1 MRGKRGEVVQLLA
14 GVALFSRCT
23 AGELKT
29 VARHV
34 ELVSFEPG
42 EVLMAEGDPG
52 DALFLILAGEA
63 EVANGSKVIG
73 RLGPGDNVG
82 ELALLDRAP
91 RGATVAAS
99 TQLDAAVLGIR
110 MFRTLLREFPSIS
123 EQLLAALAA
132 DLRAARGA
140 PA

>member
-1 MRGKRGEVVQLLA
+1 MRAKRGEVVQLLA
-14 GVALFSRCT
+14 GVTLFSRCT

-34 ELVSFEPG
+34 ELVSFGPG

-52 DALFLILAGEA
+52 DALFLVLAGEA
-63 EVANGSKVIG
+63 EVSNGRRVVG
-73 RLGPGDNVG
+73 RLGPGDHVG

-91 RGATVAAS
+91 RGATVAA
-99 TQLDAAVLGIR
+99 TTELDTAVLGIR

-123 EQLLAALAA
+123 EQLLGALAA
-132 DLRAARGA
+132 DLRTARA
-140 PA
+140 TR

>member
-1 MRGKRGEVVQLLA
+1 MRAKRAEVVQSLA
-14 GVALFSRCT
+14 DVRLFSRCT

-34 ELVSFEPG
+34 ELVSFDPG
-42 EVLMAEGDPG
+42 DVLMEKGDPG
-52 DALFLILAGEA
+52 DALFLVLAGEA
-63 EVANGSKVIG
+63 EVTDGRRQLG
-73 RLGPGDNVG
+73 RLGPGDHVG

-91 RGATVAAS
+91 RGATVTVVAP
-99 TQLDAAVLGIR
+99 LDAAVLGIR

-132 DLRAARGA
+132 DLRTARGA